1 MRIPKFNNQFGGG
14 DLHPHLFCF
23 TIKLTNLGKAEG
35 NTLRTVS
42 VSQIKAGDKLS
53 EAVNSRFGNALFY
66 KGRILTERDMEILKA
81 FLISTVTIDSRAG
94 NPGQDSAGAAATADI
109 DTKQISSFD
118 LSYDQMLQ
126 LLKKAFGLVLGNSA
140 LPVLEMRNELHKLIE
155 HIEGYQ
161 VLTFTP
167 RQFQLQDF
175 VYHNSIMVSLTSYLL
190 AKWHGLPQK
199 DWMQIALA
207 GLLHD
212 IGNAK
217 IDQALLVK
225 PTKLTPVELEEM
237 RKHTL
242 YGYNV
247 LKPIAALNEGVKLC
261 SLQHHERE
269 DASGYPLGLKSD
281 QIHIYSKVV
290 AVADIFHAMTSVRY
304 HQEATSPYLV
314 LEQLS
319 KDAFGKVDPAIVNT
333 FINKVTSFHTGTVVK
348 LNDNRVGEIVFS
360 DRSYPTRPWVNIN
373 GTIINLT
380 LERNL
385 YIQEVIE
392 AR

>member
-1 MRIPKFNNQFGGG
+1 M
-14 DLHPHLFCF
+14 
-23 TIKLTNLGKAEG
+23 
-35 NTLRTVS
+35 RTVS
-42 VSQIKAGDKLS
+42 VSQIKAGDKLL

-66 KGRILTERDMEILKA
+66 KGRILTERDTEILKA
-81 FLISTVTIDSRAG
+81 FLISTVTIDNRTS
-94 NPGQDSAGAAATADI
+94 NPGQESAVAVATADI

-118 LSYDQMLQ
+118 LSYDHMLQ

-175 VYHNSIMVSLTSYLL
+175 VYHNSIMVSLTAYLL

-199 DWMQIALA
+199 DWIQIALA

-225 PTKLTPVELEEM
+225 PTKLTSVELEEM

-333 FINKVTSFHTGTVVK
+333 FINKVTSFHTGTIVR

-385 YIQEVIE
+385 YIQEVID